1 MPRPRNWPDRLPYLE
16 SPLHSKEI
24 TPEQKKVLRQ
34 RPDGSSSTPI
44 IETSATS
51 TPCDKVKIQAIK
63 DSSHPAN
70 GQYGLFASQNISPG
84 DFILAYLGKVHS
96 GALAASDP
104 NSVSAKSDYDLWLDR
119 DADAAVDAANE
130 GNEGRFVNDY
140 RGIGQ
145 RANAEF
151 RPVFCERWGELCVGV
166 WALGGGK
173 KRIDK
178 SKGIGGIK
186 KGEEILV
193 SYGKGFWDERK
204 REQDEQEGT

>member
-1 MPRPRNWPDRLPYLE
+1 M
-16 SPLHSKEI
+16 
-24 TPEQKKVLRQ
+24 LRQ